1 MAKKKK
7 CPECPAGEKW
17 AVPYADFLSLL
28 LALFIALYAI
38 SAVNKSKVE
47 ALKTEFIKI
56 FEFPDTKSL
65 KESSKTSNSSK
76 EFDNPSIVIQAQT
89 QAALNVNANNERF
102 KVTLDQAENQIAIDL
117 PASIKFDPQSS
128 KIYNPDM
135 INFINIVAMIINKIP
150 ESVAV
155 EIRGYADDFGDYATD
170 YRLGIE
176 RAYSVF
182 TMLTNGGVDSKR
194 MRITSFGDS
203 VKIINS
209 DLKIAKIYFK
219 IDVKEKALQKSVLDI
234 ISELK

>member
-1 MAKKKK
+1 
-7 CPECPAGEKW
+7 
-17 AVPYADFLSLL
+17 
-28 LALFIALYAI
+28 
-38 SAVNKSKVE
+38 
-47 ALKTEFIKI
+47 
-56 FEFPDTKSL
+56 
-65 KESSKTSNSSK
+65 
-76 EFDNPSIVIQAQT
+76 
-89 QAALNVNANNERF
+89 
-102 KVTLDQAENQIAIDL
+102 
-117 PASIKFDPQSS
+117 
-128 KIYNPDM
+128 M

-170 YRLGIE
+170 YRLWIE

-182 TMLTNGGVDSKR
+182 TMLINGGVDSKR